1 MRVHLAAG
9 NRAEGL
15 RAYQRCRHI
24 LADELGV
31 DPSAETQATYRQ
43 LLDGSP

>member
-15 RAYQRCRHI
+15 RAYERCREL
-24 LADELGV
+24 LADELGI
-31 DPSAETQATYRQ
+31 DPSAETRATYQ
-43 LLDGSP
+43 ELLRAD